1 MFLVAKGRVKRI
13 AKIVLL
19 VVIFQ
24 LGRWHDTLSP
34 FEYVWLLTVLAVL
47 CAAIAT
53 REPDREQL
61 EA

>member
-1 MFLVAKGRVKRI
+1 MVAKDRKLRI
-13 AKIVLL
+13 AKLVLL

-34 FEYVWLLTVLAVL
+34 FEYVWLLTGLAVL
-47 CAAIAT
+47 CAVLTT
-53 REPDREQL
+53 REPDREPL